1 MIEKKMLFAP
11 GPVMTAKRV
20 KMAALAPDICHRRP
34 VFEKLY
40 SDIRNNLL
48 RLFNGEKD
56 EYTTVVVSG
65 SGTSANET
73 VLSSV
78 MDNNK
83 KVLLISNGEF
93 GNRLKDIIN
102 CYGIGLNL
110 VEYKW
115 AEYPD
120 LTEIENELKNDKD
133 ISLISMVYHETST
146 GMINPVHEV
155 GELARHYNKM
165 YHVDAISAIGGEDVN
180 VKRDNIDFCTGVPNK
195 AVGGQPGV
203 SFICVRR
210 TNISRIINIPRR
222 NIYLNLQHHIKEAEE
237 HNQTPNTPSVT
248 MFLTLNEALK
258 VLFEEGIQK
267 RIRRY
272 REDAVIIRNGLREL
286 NLELLLKNENLMS
299 NTVTSAF
306 LPAEVDIKD
315 FVSEMDNE
323 GYVLYL
329 GKGSLLNKNMFQVAN
344 MGEIFPEDCKEFIRV
359 LEIVLRKGIKTEVY
373 SLRNK

>member
-1 MIEKKMLFAP
+1 MIMIEKKMLFTP

-20 KMAALAPDICHRRP
+20 KMAAFAPDICHRKP

-48 RLFNGEKD
+48 KLFHGEKD

-65 SGTSANET
+65 SGTSSNET

-78 MDNNK
+78 MDSNK

-93 GNRLKDIIN
+93 GNRLKNIIS

-120 LTEIENELKNDKD
+120 LTEIENELKIDKD

-146 GMINPVHEV
+146 GMVNPVHEV

-195 AVGGQPGV
+195 AVGGQTGV

-210 TNISRIINIPRR
+210 ANIRRIVNIPRR

-237 HNQTPNTPSVT
+237 HNQTPNTPSVII
-248 MFLTLNEALK
+248 FC
-258 VLFEEGIQK
+258 FK
-267 RIRRY
+267 RSFKR
-272 REDAVIIRNGLREL
+272 VI
-286 NLELLLKNENLMS
+286 
-299 NTVTSAF
+299 
-306 LPAEVDIKD
+306 
-315 FVSEMDNE
+315 
-323 GYVLYL
+323 
-329 GKGSLLNKNMFQVAN
+329 
-344 MGEIFPEDCKEFIRV
+344 
-359 LEIVLRKGIKTEVY
+359 
-373 SLRNK
+373 

>member
-11 GPVMTAKRV
+11 GPVMTVKRV
-20 KMAALAPDICHRRP
+20 KLAALAPDICHRRP

-40 SDIRNNLL
+40 SDLRNNLL
-48 RLFNGEKD
+48 KLFHGEKD

-65 SGTSANET
+65 SGTSSNET

-78 MDNNK
+78 MENNK

-93 GNRLKDIIN
+93 GDRLEDIIS

-110 VEYKW
+110 VECKW

-120 LTEIENELKNDKD
+120 LTEIENQLKIDKD

-146 GMINPVHEV
+146 GMVNPVHEV
-155 GELARHYNKM
+155 GELARYYKKM
-165 YHVDAISAIGGEDVN
+165 YHVDAISAVGGEDVN

-195 AVGGQPGV
+195 AVGGQTGV

-210 TNISRIINIPRR
+210 ANIRRIENIPRR

-237 HNQTPNTPSVT
+237 HNQTPNTPSVI

-267 RIRRY
+267 RIMRY
-272 REDAVIIRNGLREL
+272 QEDAAIIRKGLREL
-286 NLELLLKNENLMS
+286 NLELLLKDESLMS

-306 LPAEVDIKD
+306 LPTEVDVKD
-315 FVSEMDNE
+315 FISEMDNE
-323 GYVLYL
+323 GYVLYP
-329 GKGSLLNKNMFQVAN
+329 GKGPLLNKNMFQVAN
-344 MGEIFPEDCKEFIRV
+344 MGEIFPEDCKEFIGV
-359 LEIVLRKGIKTEVY
+359 LERVLRKGISGLKPID
-373 SLRNK
+373 